1 MIMEWQDNHPKLNSK
16 DLNLELSQLNNF
28 IIMAAG

>member
-1 MIMEWQDNHPKLNSK
+1 MIMEWQDNHPKMSSN
-16 DLNLELSQLNNF
+16 DPPLELSQLNNF